1 MPKIKQRYNLK
12 QLAGLVFIFALLP
25 SFTVNGQDGGESLGA
40 PRALPVQFRAFSL
53 GMSLDDLKNELQ
65 KDPLFSFRGDRDVS
79 FLPLKEQNLVESG
92 GLNFIKRSFF
102 QLKDEKVFIMAFSM
116 NTEKT
121 DHYSIYTTFVKK
133 YGEPRSLNPREA
145 VWESDTVRISIERP
159 LTVKY
164 IDKIVFDGI
173 ISNEQATGKINMELR
188 EGFLNDF

>member
-1 MPKIKQRYNLK
+1 MPRIELRDNLK
-12 QLAGLVFIFALLP
+12 YFAGIILIFVFLA
-25 SFTVNGQDGGESLGA
+25 SFKVNGQDSTESVGTLA
-40 PRALPVQFRAFSL
+40 ALPVQFRAFSL

-65 KDPLFSFRGDRDVS
+65 QDPYFTFRGDRDVS

-102 QLKDEKVFIMAFSM
+102 QLKDEKVFIMAFSL
-116 NTEKT
+116 NVEKI
-121 DHYSIYTTFVKK
+121 DHYSVYTAFVKK

-145 VWESDTVRISIERP
+145 VWESDAVRISIERP

-164 IDKIVFDGI
+164 IEKKIFDGI
-173 ISNEQATGKINMELR
+173 VNSEQAVGKINMELR